1 MSIAGHEVSPPTPA
15 PGNTTCWAASH
26 TGVTPR
32 QSRICSVWWDGKS
45 QLSPRE
51 FLTQRRP
58 WSAPALAAKSKPRIL
73 RPNLLVLLC
82 GISCS
87 HQGELLASETKLVDG
102 RNPAHPTAPPS
113 STGQQTPSI
122 SHLSAS
128 RALKTQHQPTG
139 TTGMWDF
146 VQPQTIP
153 ATTEPQPIPAP
164 DLL

>member
-1 MSIAGHEVSPPTPA
+1 MKSVPPLQHPGISLAG
-15 PGNTTCWAASH
+15 WAASH

-32 QSRICSVWWDGKS
+32 QRGICSVWWDGKS

-58 WSAPALAAKSKPRIL
+58 WSASALAAKSKPRIL

-139 TTGMWDF
+139 TWDF